1 MKAKELLVLA
11 KQRIYEKNLVDTEE
25 NNILYALN
33 REFDETHTHSRIIF
47 YLLDAPSKKDRSDSF
62 LVAFLR
68 QLKIPE
74 TLIVNKSWK
83 VYREHSFDDG
93 RIDIVMESS
102 EFAVVIEMKIGAE
115 DGPNQ
120 LERYDSFYKSRGKE
134 YRLYYLTLDGREPTS
149 QSLGR
154 MDISNLTCISFK
166 KDIIEW
172 LSVCLEYTEYG
183 GYRYSFIKQY
193 IGAVRH
199 ITDKGV
205 EYKMSV
211 LINDS
216 ESAFAVISLHKELQT
231 VIEDVMARFL
241 TGLMEYIESNSKY
254 KCSPYCEDIESE
266 VKGFYFERRKAYPGF
281 YTVLESLKSGNE
293 LYRYYLY
300 VVVVYGSLYF
310 GFEFDIVKDNE
321 EWEWADIDMIREKDS
336 AFCNKCIRKTEALQ
350 LRDVK
355 KENDLYWAFLEN
367 SKGEKLDFR
376 HWSSSV
382 IELIDDMDIQ
392 IEYIGNYIV
401 NHILDRW

>member
-1 MKAKELLVLA
+1 M
-11 KQRIYEKNLVDTEE
+11 
-25 NNILYALN
+25 
-33 REFDETHTHSRIIF
+33 
-47 YLLDAPSKKDRSDSF
+47 SD
-62 LVAFLR
+62 
-68 QLKIPE
+68 
-74 TLIVNKSWK
+74 
-83 VYREHSFDDG
+83 
-93 RIDIVMESS
+93 
-102 EFAVVIEMKIGAE
+102 
-115 DGPNQ
+115 
-120 LERYDSFYKSRGKE
+120 
-134 YRLYYLTLDGREPTS
+134 
-149 QSLGR
+149 
-154 MDISNLTCISFK
+154 
-166 KDIIEW
+166 
-172 LSVCLEYTEYG
+172 
-183 GYRYSFIKQY
+183 
-193 IGAVRH
+193 
-199 ITDKGV
+199 
-205 EYKMSV
+205 

-231 VIEDVMARFL
+231 IMEDVMVRFI
-241 TGLMEYIESNSKY
+241 TGLMEYIESNYKY

-266 VKGFYFERRKAYPGF
+266 VHGFYFERRKACPGF

-321 EWEWADIDMIREKDS
+321 EKYADIVMIREKDIN
-336 AFCNKCIRKTEALQ
+336 FCEKCIKKTESLQ

>member
-1 MKAKELLVLA
+1 MDAKELLVLA
-11 KQRIYEKNLVDTEE
+11 KQRIYEKSLVDAEE
-25 NNILYALN
+25 NNILYVLN

-47 YLLDAPSKKDRSDSF
+47 YLLDTPSKKDRSDSF

-68 QLKIPE
+68 QIKIPE
-74 TLIVNKSWK
+74 TFIADESWK
-83 VYREHSFDDG
+83 VYRERSFDDG
-93 RIDIVMESS
+93 RIDMVLESS

-120 LERYDSFYKSRGKE
+120 LERYDSFYKSRRKQ

-149 QSLGR
+149 QSLGK
-154 MDISNLTCISFK
+154 MDISNLTCISFE

-193 IGAVRH
+193 IGAVKH
-199 ITDKGV
+199 ITGKGV
-205 EYKMSV
+205 EYKMGN
-211 LINDS
+211 LISDS
-216 ESAFAVISLHKELQT
+216 ESAFAVISLHEELQN
-231 VIEDVMARFL
+231 IIADVMVHFL
-241 TGLMEYIESNSKY
+241 MGLMEYIESNSKY

-266 VKGFYFERRKAYPGF
+266 VQAYYFERKKAYPGF
-281 YTVLESLKSGNE
+281 YIVLESLNSGEE

-300 VVVVYGSLYF
+300 VGVAYESLYY
-310 GFEFDIVKDNE
+310 GFEFDIVKDNKE
-321 EWEWADIDMIREKDS
+321 KWADIDMIREKEVV
-336 AFCNKCIRKTEALQ
+336 FCDKCIRETEALQ
-350 LRDVK
+350 LRDIK
-355 KENDLYWAFLEN
+355 KENDLYWAYLKN

-376 HWSSSV
+376 NWSSGV

-401 NHILDRW
+401 YNILDRW